1 MRFAANILTPMTAFC
16 LFGSSSG
23 WAPRQKQFDQPIV
36 EKATAESGVAYTAF
50 LAVHC
55 NEQTEDQLLTYVSTP
70 SKGARSNSEA
80 LQEPIFLKQPLLF
93 TPNGLKLSAPSRK
106 ALKCA
111 AAWLRQHRESQ
122 LLIVGYCDASGS
134 ENCTAAFE
142 GRRGEIVRQ
151 FLVSLGVQSDQ
162 IAGVKGWDSLDQTCR
177 VNTAKCQRLNRSVR
191 LFVKGSAGMGMEP
204 KKVK

>member
-16 LFGSSSG
+16 LFGSESD

-36 EKATAESGVAYTAF
+36 EKATAESTVADTAF

-55 NEQTEDQLLTYVSTP
+55 NEQTEDPLLAHVSTQ
-70 SKGARSNSEA
+70 SKGPRSSSEA

-106 ALKCA
+106 TLKFA

-134 ENCTAAFE
+134 LASSKQVFHFTSFGSMPIPVEAFTNSCTLRFSRWHFA
-142 GRRGEIVRQ
+142 
-151 FLVSLGVQSDQ
+151 VSTRHV
-162 IAGVKGWDSLDQTCR
+162 
-177 VNTAKCQRLNRSVR
+177 
-191 LFVKGSAGMGMEP
+191 
-204 KKVK
+204 